1 MGKNYRERK
10 KGNRE
15 NKKASKAEHREF
27 NRGTN

>member
-1 MGKNYRERK
+1 MGKNYRKREKVNRK
-10 KGNRE
+10 